1 VAQVDARLLLAVE
14 QRLMA
19 LADAIGRR
27 YFPFGQDAARPEK
40 LTGLA

>member
-1 VAQVDARLLLAVE
+1 MDARLLLGLE
-14 QRLMA
+14 QRFMA

-27 YFPFGQDAARPEK
+27 YFPYGQDAARPEK